1 MSMKF
6 CKDMRMSTVEITQN
20 IPLAPYT
27 TLGVGGRAEYF
38 CEVTTLAELCDVFS
52 WAKTESHPITILAG
66 GSNVLVRDGGIR
78 GLVIRPQLLG
88 STYTG
93 EGEEVFVTVGAG
105 VLLDACIQEL
115 VAKKIWGLENLS
127 GIPGSV
133 GAVPIQNV
141 GAYGVEVKDTIVSV
155 EVFDTETQTVRML
168 QNTECQFAYRDSL
181 FKHKEGKRYVVTAVK
196 FKLSTVPFP
205 QCTYT
210 DLKIY
215 FDALSN
221 PSIEAIRI
229 AVLEIRSRKF
239 PDVTRIGTAGSF
251 FKNPIVTRKKIEEL
265 HKKYP
270 ALPAYTQGINQ
281 VKVSLGWILDHVC
294 HVRGYTENGIGLY
307 ERQALVLICEKN
319 VSAQAIED
327 FSQNIIDRVFQET
340 GILIEREVT
349 VLGNTI

>member
-1 MSMKF
+1 
-6 CKDMRMSTVEITQN
+6 MRISTVEITQN

-38 CEVTTLAELCDVFS
+38 CEVATLAELRDVLS

-66 GSNVLVRDGGIR
+66 GSNILVRDGGVR
-78 GLVIRPQLLG
+78 GLVIRPQFLG
-88 STYTG
+88 VTYTG
-93 EGEEVFVTVGAG
+93 EGNEVFATVGAG
-105 VLLDACIQEL
+105 VLLDVFIQEL
-115 VAKKIWGLENLS
+115 VTKKIWGLENLS

-155 EVFDTETQTVRML
+155 EVFDTETQTVRIL

-181 FKHKEGKRYVVTAVK
+181 FKHKEGKRYVVTAVT

-205 QCTYT
+205 HCTYT
-210 DLKIY
+210 DLKTY
-215 FDALSN
+215 FDTLSN

-251 FKNPIVTRKKIEEL
+251 FKNPMVTKEKFEEL

-270 ALPAYTQGINQ
+270 ALPAYTQGTNQ

-294 HVRGYTENGIGLY
+294 QVRGYTEAGIGLY
-307 ERQALVLICEKN
+307 EQQALVLTCERG
-319 VSAQAIED
+319 VSAYAIEI
-327 FSQNIIDRVFQET
+327 FSQDIINRVYQET
-340 GILIEREVT
+340 GIVIEREVT
-349 VLGNTI
+349 VLGNTV